1 MPTYFDHEKLNVY
14 QVAIEFNCWVGD
26 LLATVEA
33 KAAAKDQL
41 DRAATSIPLNV
52 AEGNGKFSRRDR
64 ARFFDIAR
72 GSALE
77 AAASLDV
84 LVSRKVI
91 TQAQIVPAKEQLVRI
106 VNMLMGLLKGLGYS
120 FESGTAVVRE
130 GADFSFGFRARA
142 GARERVRHGRRN
154 TSRPPAVQ
162 RPNRRRLASVSQGHA
177 GDRGVRAGW
186 CFRAAVLLSQ
196 EA

>member
-1 MPTYFDHEKLNVY
+1 MKTYFDHEKLNVY
-14 QVAIEFNCWVGD
+14 QVALEFNYWVGG
-26 LLATVEA
+26 LLASVEA

-41 DRAATSIPLNV
+41 DRAATSIPLNL

-77 AAASLDV
+77 AAASLGV

-91 TQAQIVPAKEQLVRI
+91 KQAQVVPAKEQLVQI

-120 FESGTAVVRE
+120 LESATAVVRD
-130 GADFSFGFRARA
+130 GANFSFSF
-142 GARERVRHGRRN
+142 E
-154 TSRPPAVQ
+154 
-162 RPNRRRLASVSQGHA
+162 
-177 GDRGVRAGW
+177 
-186 CFRAAVLLSQ
+186 Q
-196 EA
+196 EKE

>member
-1 MPTYFDHEKLNVY
+1 MTTYFDHEKLNVY
-14 QVAIEFNCWVGD
+14 QVALEFNGWVGD

-41 DRAATSIPLNV
+41 DRAATSIPLNL

-91 TQAQIVPAKEQLVRI
+91 TQARVVHAKEQLVRI

-130 GADFSFGFRARA
+130 GADLSFSF
-142 GARERVRHGRRN
+142 E
-154 TSRPPAVQ
+154 
-162 RPNRRRLASVSQGHA
+162 
-177 GDRGVRAGW
+177 
-186 CFRAAVLLSQ
+186 Q
-196 EA
+196 EQEQEKE

>member
-1 MPTYFDHEKLNVY
+1 MKTYFDHEKLNVY
-14 QVAIEFNCWVGD
+14 HVALEFNYWVGG
-26 LLATVEA
+26 LLASVEA
-33 KAAAKDQL
+33 KAAAEDQL
-41 DRAATSIPLNV
+41 DRAATSIPLNL

-91 TQAQIVPAKEQLVRI
+91 TQAQVVPAKEQLVQI

-120 FESGTAVVRE
+120 FESGTAVVRD
-130 GADFSFGFRARA
+130 GANFSFSF
-142 GARERVRHGRRN
+142 E
-154 TSRPPAVQ
+154 
-162 RPNRRRLASVSQGHA
+162 
-177 GDRGVRAGW
+177 
-186 CFRAAVLLSQ
+186 Q
-196 EA
+196 EQEQEKE

>member
-1 MPTYFDHEKLNVY
+1 MKTYFDHEKLNVY
-14 QVAIEFNCWVGD
+14 QVALEFNYWVGG
-26 LLATVEA
+26 LLASVEA

-41 DRAATSIPLNV
+41 DRAATSIPLNL

-77 AAASLDV
+77 AAASLGV

-91 TQAQIVPAKEQLVRI
+91 TQAQVVPAKEQLVQI

-120 FESGTAVVRE
+120 FESGTAVVRD
-130 GADFSFGFRARA
+130 GANFSFSF
-142 GARERVRHGRRN
+142 E
-154 TSRPPAVQ
+154 
-162 RPNRRRLASVSQGHA
+162 
-177 GDRGVRAGW
+177 
-186 CFRAAVLLSQ
+186 Q
-196 EA
+196 EQEQEKE

>member
-1 MPTYFDHEKLNVY
+1 MKTYFDHEKLNGY
-14 QVAIEFNCWVGD
+14 QVALEFNGWLGE
-26 LLATVEA
+26 LLATAEA

-41 DRAATSIPLNV
+41 DRAATSIPLNI

-91 TQAQIVPAKEQLVRI
+91 TQVQIVPAKEQLVRI

-120 FESGTAVVRE
+120 FESGTAAVRE
-130 GADFSFGFRARA
+130 GSDS
-142 GARERVRHGRRN
+142 
-154 TSRPPAVQ
+154 
-162 RPNRRRLASVSQGHA
+162 
-177 GDRGVRAGW
+177 
-186 CFRAAVLLSQ
+186 LLSFEQ
-196 EA
+196 EQEQEKE

>member
-1 MPTYFDHEKLNVY
+1 MKTYFDHEKLNVY
-14 QVAIEFNCWVGD
+14 QVALEFNYWAGG
-26 LLATVEA
+26 LLASVEA

-41 DRAATSIPLNV
+41 DRAATSIPLNL

-91 TQAQIVPAKEQLVRI
+91 TQAQVVPAKEQLVQI
-106 VNMLMGLLKGLGYS
+106 VNMLMVLLKGLGYS
-120 FESGTAVVRE
+120 FESGTAVVRD
-130 GADFSFGFRARA
+130 GANFSFSF
-142 GARERVRHGRRN
+142 E
-154 TSRPPAVQ
+154 
-162 RPNRRRLASVSQGHA
+162 
-177 GDRGVRAGW
+177 
-186 CFRAAVLLSQ
+186 Q
-196 EA
+196 EQEQEKE